1 MKENVNS
8 LTWTRVCCEN
18 EMWREWERTWTRV
31 VLWEPQREEAWGRRG
46 HEFSDV
52 NQSRSVRT
60 ITRCGVGK
68 NLGIRF
74 KLHDMVEE
82 NVIALTWNGMRRENW
97 KTLGITCCHVPFLKW
112 SSNPHWWLIL
122 FVFMFTHKI
131 MFSHESF
138 YIYIYIFFTFTS
150 VTHFYSLSFC
160 IL

>member
-31 VLWEPQREEAWGRRG
+31 VLWEPQRDEARGRRG

-97 KTLGITCCHVPFLKW
+97 KTLGITCCQRI
-112 SSNPHWWLIL
+112 WWLCRYHEWMRNEEEPCTRVHTVL
-122 FVFMFTHKI
+122 AQHK
-131 MFSHESF
+131 SDLL
-138 YIYIYIFFTFTS
+138 
-150 VTHFYSLSFC
+150 VQDGLSSASIGHQF
-160 IL
+160 LQTTPMNL